1 MKKCYKHFEFIFDF
15 DLFGKYPEFYFKG
28 KPQRTSLFGKILTYI
43 YIILYLVFFV
53 YKIIRMIK
61 KVDITFYET
70 YAYSEIPSIQLSSDN
85 FYGGFAVGGMI
96 EETLYYPKAYF
107 YRGHRVEGDMQ
118 WEEKE
123 IEIDICKLEYFGAQ
137 YQEIFKDKKLSNYYC
152 LKNVNELTLEGYA
165 SLESYSYIY
174 IAFFPCVGI
183 SRDGRAC
190 QNDEIIDNFFKIN
203 YVEFK
208 MQDIELTPHIYD
220 TPSIPKEKDI
230 SSPVYRHLLQQIYA
244 YLQIVILETDQD
256 MIGFEGLSN
265 IKTEKFLKYEESWII
280 AAPTPH
286 SNSFDP
292 SKPVVDVTI
301 QLSAKVLTQK
311 RKKTKLIEVL
321 GDVGGLMEFI
331 WSILTII
338 STVITDILYDKALI
352 NNLFSFNL
360 DDKKVIIKK
369 KDNLNIIP
377 LSDRE
382 LKNSS
387 QKTIILPQSST
398 NMKYDIFQSPNKLNE
413 EKENKNLNEK
423 TIEVNVRK
431 KKKKKS
437 SRSNIHYIEDN
448 NKKNNNL
455 KSPNNINDMNSF
467 GLIPM
472 ASSSEKII
480 NYKEISIINKNENK
494 NIISHIKLNNFCIYF
509 WFCFVRKK
517 KNIQN
522 ILLDEGMNVINRQLD
537 ILNIFRILHKDEI
550 IQENIQNKE
559 DIFEMSETCK
569 HNLKVINHPKYN

>member
-1 MKKCYKHFEFIFDF
+1 
-15 DLFGKYPEFYFKG
+15 
-28 KPQRTSLFGKILTYI
+28 
-43 YIILYLVFFV
+43 
-53 YKIIRMIK
+53 
-61 KVDITFYET
+61 
-70 YAYSEIPSIQLSSDN
+70 
-85 FYGGFAVGGMI
+85 
-96 EETLYYPKAYF
+96 
-107 YRGHRVEGDMQ
+107 
-118 WEEKE
+118 
-123 IEIDICKLEYFGAQ
+123 
-137 YQEIFKDKKLSNYYC
+137 
-152 LKNVNELTLEGYA
+152 
-165 SLESYSYIY
+165 
-174 IAFFPCVGI
+174 
-183 SRDGRAC
+183 
-190 QNDEIIDNFFKIN
+190 
-203 YVEFK
+203 

-256 MIGFEGLSN
+256 EVGFEGLSN

-292 SKPVVDVTI
+292 SKPVCDVTI

-369 KDNLNIIP
+369 KDNRNLIP
-377 LSDRE
+377 LSDR
-382 LKNSS
+382 KMKISS
-387 QKTIILPQSST
+387 QKTIIMPQSST
-398 NMKYDIFQSPNKLNE
+398 NVKCEIFQSPNKLNE
-413 EKENKNLNEK
+413 EKEIKNLNENE
-423 TIEVNVRK
+423 IELNERK

-437 SRSNIHYIEDN
+437 IRSSIFYLKDN
-448 NKKNNNL
+448 NKENNNL
-455 KSPNNINDMNSF
+455 KKPNNIGDMKIY

-472 ASSSEKII
+472 GSSSEKII
-480 NYKEISIINKNENK
+480 INKEISILNKNENN
-494 NIISHIKLNNFCIYF
+494 NIISHIKLNNCCIYF
-509 WFCFVRKK
+509 WFCFARKK

-522 ILLDEGMNVINRQLD
+522 ILLDEGMSVINEKLD

-550 IQENIQNKE
+550 IQEKIQNKE

-569 HNLKVINHPKYN
+569 YKMKVINHPKYN

>member
-1 MKKCYKHFEFIFDF
+1 M
-15 DLFGKYPEFYFKG
+15 
-28 KPQRTSLFGKILTYI
+28 
-43 YIILYLVFFV
+43 
-53 YKIIRMIK
+53 
-61 KVDITFYET
+61 
-70 YAYSEIPSIQLSSDN
+70 
-85 FYGGFAVGGMI
+85 
-96 EETLYYPKAYF
+96 
-107 YRGHRVEGDMQ
+107 
-118 WEEKE
+118 
-123 IEIDICKLEYFGAQ
+123 
-137 YQEIFKDKKLSNYYC
+137 
-152 LKNVNELTLEGYA
+152 
-165 SLESYSYIY
+165 
-174 IAFFPCVGI
+174 
-183 SRDGRAC
+183 
-190 QNDEIIDNFFKIN
+190 
-203 YVEFK
+203 
-208 MQDIELTPHIYD
+208 
-220 TPSIPKEKDI
+220 
-230 SSPVYRHLLQQIYA
+230 
-244 YLQIVILETDQD
+244 
-256 MIGFEGLSN
+256 
-265 IKTEKFLKYEESWII
+265 
-280 AAPTPH
+280 
-286 SNSFDP
+286 
-292 SKPVVDVTI
+292 
-301 QLSAKVLTQK
+301 
-311 RKKTKLIEVL
+311 
-321 GDVGGLMEFI
+321 
-331 WSILTII
+331 
-338 STVITDILYDKALI
+338 
-352 NNLFSFNL
+352 
-360 DDKKVIIKK
+360 
-369 KDNLNIIP
+369 
-377 LSDRE
+377 
-382 LKNSS
+382 
-387 QKTIILPQSST
+387 PQSST

>member
-1 MKKCYKHFEFIFDF
+1 MKKFCKHFEYLADF
-15 DLFGKYPEFYFKG
+15 DLFGKDPEFYFKG

-43 YIILYLVFFV
+43 YIILYLTFFT
-53 YKIIRMIK
+53 YKIIRMVE

-70 YAYSEIPSIQLSSDN
+70 YAYSELPSIQLSSDN

-107 YRGHRVEGDMQ
+107 YRGHRVEGDMK
-118 WEEKE
+118 WEQKE
-123 IEIDICKLEYFGAQ
+123 IEIDICKLEYFGTK
-137 YQEIFKDKKLSNYYC
+137 YQEIFKDKKLNNYYC
-152 LKNVNELTLEGYA
+152 LKNVNELTLEGYG

-174 IAFFPCVGI
+174 IAFFPCVGT

-208 MQDIELTPHIYD
+208 MQDIELTPHIYN

-256 MIGFEGLSN
+256 EVGFEALSN

-280 AAPTPH
+280 AAPTTH

-369 KDNLNIIP
+369 KDNQNLILLP
-377 LSDRE
+377 DRE
-382 LKNSS
+382 PKISD
-387 QKTIILPQSST
+387 QKAVIMPQIST
-398 NMKYDIFQSPNKLNE
+398 NMKYDIFQSPIKLNE
-413 EKENKNLNEK
+413 EKENKNLNEN

-431 KKKKKS
+431 KKKKK
-437 SRSNIHYIEDN
+437 
-448 NKKNNNL
+448 
-455 KSPNNINDMNSF
+455 
-467 GLIPM
+467 
-472 ASSSEKII
+472 
-480 NYKEISIINKNENK
+480 
-494 NIISHIKLNNFCIYF
+494 IKQ
-509 WFCFVRKK
+509 K
-517 KNIQN
+517 
-522 ILLDEGMNVINRQLD
+522 
-537 ILNIFRILHKDEI
+537 
-550 IQENIQNKE
+550 
-559 DIFEMSETCK
+559 
-569 HNLKVINHPKYN
+569 